1 MKKNIIAILFFIFFS
16 VFIFRQY
23 IVFNQVP
30 FPGNLLVSFYQPWAS
45 YTWDGYTNGPP
56 SKPMGFD
63 ALRIFYPVRSLV
75 TSSLHNGTLPLW
87 NPYSFSGNIL
97 LGTYQSAVF
106 HPLTILFLLL
116 PQIDA
121 WSLIIFLSPILAS
134 TAMYIFLRDIDLN
147 RKSSVFGALTFAFS
161 GIMVVWWQEMF
172 MSVYSF
178 LPLPLVLFSVRRL
191 FIKKPTI
198 PFLLLI
204 ISLTFSI
211 FSGYFQTTFYVFLLM
226 IMWTWYLAIT
236 YKKIPPLILVSIAS
250 LISLLLS
257 GIQIFSAYEAY
268 TLSPRST
275 VDVKTM
281 FEIFFIPLKH
291 IITFVAPDY
300 FGNPATHNY
309 YTTSFYHEKALW
321 IGIPAFIFSLFA
333 IVAIQKKDSI
343 TKFFTVCAFVFLSLA
358 FSLPTSW
365 FLLYDLDLPFISEM
379 TPSRIV
385 YLSSFCL
392 SVLSAIG
399 IQTYLTRKYTIRLF
413 IVLLLISG
421 LIAVASI
428 PAFEIYNGI
437 QGHSKVPL
445 RNLVIPTGIYLS
457 TSFFILLGN
466 YRRKLLFFSY
476 IGILLISLSSFAY
489 FANKYLY
496 FSKRDY
502 VYPTTPVIEQLKK
515 INNLNRYISIGDAY
529 IERNFSNI
537 FQLYSPEGYE
547 GFNSKRYSELV
558 SAAYNGGKIPEV
570 LTRADVDFRQASNIY
585 DLVNNQHILQIL
597 KLLGVRHIVTTH
609 EKALTT
615 EQISNDIQRV
625 WTDNT
630 FDIYEYTNSLP
641 RFFLTTSYVITND
654 TQQILDTLLD
664 INNTLTT
671 LVLED
676 NIQKTFEHIDNP
688 GSITI
693 TSYKPE
699 YISLEV
705 VANTEALLFVS
716 DNYYPGWIAQID
728 NKDAPIYRTNY
739 SFRSIIVPEG
749 THEVTFIYKPK
760 SVINGIVSVGLGIL
774 LLIISLTGIQYVR
787 NCKLFLSNK

>member
-1 MKKNIIAILFFIFFS
+1 MKKNIFVLILFIVFTG
-16 VFIFRQY
+16 FIFRQY
-23 IVFNQVP
+23 IIFNQVP

-56 SKPMGFD
+56 SKPIGFD

-75 TSSLHNGTLPLW
+75 TSSLLNGTLPLW

-106 HPLTILFLLL
+106 HPFTALFFFL

-121 WSLIIFLSPILAS
+121 WSLIIFLSPILAA
-134 TAMYIFLRDIDLN
+134 TAMYIFLRDLELN
-147 RKSSVFGALTFAFS
+147 RKSSLFGALTFAFS
-161 GIMVVWWQEMF
+161 GIMIVWWQEMF

-178 LPLPLVLFSVRRL
+178 LPLPLVLYSVRRL
-191 FIKKPTI
+191 FIKRTAI

-211 FSGYFQTTFYVFLLM
+211 TSGYFQTTFYIFLLM
-226 IMWTWYLAIT
+226 IVWIFYLT
-236 YKKIPPLILVSIAS
+236 RTFKKITPLLLVAVATC
-250 LISLLLS
+250 ISLLLS

-309 YTTSFYHEKALW
+309 YTSSFYHEKALW
-321 IGIPAFIFSLFA
+321 IGIPSFMFSLFA
-333 IVAIQKKDSI
+333 ILTIQKKDSI
-343 TKFFTVCAFVFLSLA
+343 TRFFTVCAFVFLSLA

-365 FLLYDLDLPFISEM
+365 FVLYHLHVPFISEM

-385 YLSSFCL
+385 YISSFCL

-399 IQTYLTRKYTIRLF
+399 VQTFLTKKHTIRLF
-413 IVLLLISG
+413 IVILLISG
-421 LIAVASI
+421 LIAVAAI

-445 RNLVIPTGIYLS
+445 RNLVIPTGIFLA
-457 TSFFILLGN
+457 TSCFALLGN
-466 YRRKLLFFSY
+466 YRRKLLFISY
-476 IGILLISLSSFAY
+476 TGILLIALSSFAY

-496 FSKRDY
+496 FSKRTY

-537 FQLYSPEGYE
+537 FELYSPEGYE
-547 GFNSKRYSELV
+547 GFNSKRYSELIA
-558 SAAYNGGKIPEV
+558 AAYNHGKIPEV
-570 LTRADVDFRQASNIY
+570 LTRADVDFRQASTIHE
-585 DLVNNQHILQIL
+585 LVNNQQSLHVL
-597 KLLGVRHIVTTH
+597 KLLGVRYIITKH
-609 EKALTT
+609 EQDLTT
-615 EQISNDIQRV
+615 EQISNGVERI
-625 WTDNT
+625 WTDNI
-630 FDIYEYTNSLP
+630 FDIYEYTDALP
-641 RFFLTTSYVITND
+641 RFFLTTSYIVQKD
-654 TQQILDTLLD
+654 QQQILNTVLD
-664 INNTLTT
+664 INHTLST
-671 LVLED
+671 LVLEED
-676 NIQKTFEHIDNP
+676 IQKTFEYTDNP
-688 GSITI
+688 GLITI
-693 TSYKPE
+693 NSYNPE
-699 YISLEV
+699 RISLHV
-705 VANTEALLFVS
+705 VTNTEALLFVS

-728 NKDAPIYRTNY
+728 NTNTPIYRTNY
-739 SFRSIIVPEG
+739 SFRSIVIPKG
-749 THEVTFIYKPK
+749 THEVIFMYKPT
-760 SVINGIVSVGLGIL
+760 SITYGVIAIGIGIL
-774 LLIISLTGIQYVR
+774 LLIISIIGIQYVGR
-787 NCKLFLSNK
+787 YKSFLSNT